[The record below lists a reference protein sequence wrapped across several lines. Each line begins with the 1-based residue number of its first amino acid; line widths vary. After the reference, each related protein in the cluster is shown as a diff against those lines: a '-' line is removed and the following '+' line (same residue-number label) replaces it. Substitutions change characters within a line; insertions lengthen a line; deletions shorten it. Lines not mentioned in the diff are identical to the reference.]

1 MPLLDRDAP
10 IGLGAKDGGGRLSVL
25 RNRNFTLLWVGSVIS
40 NSGSWM
46 QMVARGWLVYKLTG
60 SAFALAVVVSRRLD
74 PIARFPPLGSFSVD
88 RGPLLR
94 RLEVAQ
100 PRSLALA
107 LGA

>member
-46 QMVARGWLVYKLTG
+46 QMVAQGWLVYKLTG
-60 SAFALAVVVSRRLD
+60 SAFALGVVGMARAVPMVV
-74 PIARFPPLGSFSVD
+74 FPPMGGVIAD
-88 RGPLLR
+88 RLPRLRLLK
-94 RLEVAQ
+94 VTKTV
-100 PRSLALA
+100 SL
-107 LGA
+107 